1 MKYEL
6 RGVYGEALSMKSEL
20 WKHKVTFDSSYFI
33 VYMSQ
38 FMVHTYSSNFT
49 VQTSH
54 FIPPSSISHFTVHT
68 SQLTSHFIV
77 PTSNF
82 IHHV

>member
-6 RGVYGEALSMKSEL
+6 RGVYCEALSMKSEL
-20 WKHKVTFDSSYFI
+20 WKHKVTFESSYFI
-33 VYMSQ
+33 VYM
-38 FMVHTYSSNFT
+38 FMVHTEQSNFT

-54 FIPPSSISHFTVHT
+54 FIPHSSISHFTVHN

-82 IHHV
+82 IHHA